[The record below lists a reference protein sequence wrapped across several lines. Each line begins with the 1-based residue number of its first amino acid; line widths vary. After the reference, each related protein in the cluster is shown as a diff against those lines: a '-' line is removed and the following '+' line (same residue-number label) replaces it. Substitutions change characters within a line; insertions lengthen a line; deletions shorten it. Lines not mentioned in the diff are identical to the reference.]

1 MPANNTPP
9 PRQTIG
15 QLVTALRGRFTN
27 RVCDTFCQEFGYK
40 GAEDVDPLLL
50 AVADRQGRIARELD
64 KHAKRL
70 AERAT
75 MGPAR
80 LTSRSSVIA

>member
-1 MPANNTPP
+1 MPASNTPP
-9 PRQTIG
+9 RRTVG
-15 QLVTALRGRFTN
+15 QLVTELRSRFGA
-27 RVCDTFCQEFGYK
+27 RVCDTFCQEFGYQ
-40 GAEDVDPLLL
+40 GAHDVDPLLL

-70 AERAT
+70 ADRAT

-80 LTSRSSVIA
+80 IMCNTEVIR